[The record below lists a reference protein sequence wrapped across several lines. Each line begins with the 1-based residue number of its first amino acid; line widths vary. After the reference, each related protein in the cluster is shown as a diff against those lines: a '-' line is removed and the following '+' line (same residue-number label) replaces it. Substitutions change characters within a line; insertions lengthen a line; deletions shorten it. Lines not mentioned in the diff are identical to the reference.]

1 MKYLLTA
8 LFGIFFLFNVCSAQ
22 EKLELKDQKEKESYT
37 LGYQFGQ
44 SLKQQGLDLD
54 LQVYTAGIQDGL
66 GATEPRMKS
75 EEMQATM
82 AELRQRMASA
92 HEKVIKEQAA
102 KNLAEANVFLEENNK
117 KEGVKTLPSGLQYK
131 ILKEGSGKTPKAT
144 DTVTVQYRGTLAD
157 GTEFDSSYSRGTPA
171 TFKLNQVI
179 PGWTEALQLMKVGSK
194 WQLFIPPNLAYGERG
209 QGRIPPNSL
218 LIFEVELLSIGE
230 GSGPEAAP
238 PKKPATGGKA
248 K

>member
-1 MKYLLTA
+1 MKYLLA
-8 LFGIFFLFNVCSAQ
+8 APFGIFFLFNVCSAQ

-44 SLKQQGLDLD
+44 NLKQQGLDLD

-66 GATEPRMKS
+66 GAKEPRMKP

-82 AELRQRMASA
+82 AEFRQRMASA

-102 KNLAEANVFLEENNK
+102 KNLAEANAFLEENKK
-117 KEGVKTLPSGLQYK
+117 KEGIKTLPSGLQYK

-144 DTVTVQYRGTLAD
+144 DTVTVEYRGTLMD
-157 GTEFDSSYSRGTPA
+157 GTEFDSSHSRGTPA

-230 GSGPEAAP
+230 GSGPAAAP
-238 PKKPATGGKA
+238 PKKPATGGKT